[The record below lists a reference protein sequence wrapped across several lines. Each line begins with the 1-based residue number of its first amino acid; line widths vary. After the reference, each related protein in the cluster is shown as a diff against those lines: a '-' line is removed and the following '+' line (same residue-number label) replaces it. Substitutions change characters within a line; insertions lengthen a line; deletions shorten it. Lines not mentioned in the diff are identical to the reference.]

1 MNKITN
7 IASLLMLTVQ
17 AAMCL
22 VACGHAGV
30 YVGDMS
36 WLFAV
41 SVATRAAIAFL
52 EKRPQYYN
60 YPRNF
65 RNPTKAGQLLGRLI
79 GILKLI
85 TVTTLTLFSLD
96 SYAGTRLCLPVA
108 VLSLLALAAATF
120 VFVRK
125 LNKT

>member
-30 YVGDMS
+30 SVGDMS
-36 WLFAV
+36 WLLAV
-41 SVATRAAIAFL
+41 SVSAHAAISFL

-65 RNPTKAGQLLGRLI
+65 HNPAKAGRLLGRLI
-79 GILKLI
+79 GLLKLI
-85 TVTTLTLFSLD
+85 TVTTLTFYSLD
-96 SYAGTRLCLPVA
+96 AYAGTGLCGLA
-108 VLSLLALAAATF
+108 TVLSLLAIAAATF